1 MVVQIKV
8 FPANKGD
15 AILISHTHEEETQ
28 NILVDGGTGRQIYRI
43 LKEEFKRIKNED
55 EFIDLLV
62 ITHCDD
68 DHIKGIIDIFQDIN
82 VDKTIIKEVWF
93 NSGGLIAERLEEKT
107 EENREIPIVLNNSR
121 EKSIT
126 QGITLEK
133 ELEKL
138 QCWSKT
144 LVRGL
149 LESKIG
155 DMKLTVLSPNEQGL
169 RKLNK
174 KWEREIDSNKQQ
186 SGNKTD
192 YEVPM
197 VELLTN
203 KFEEDK
209 RVPNG
214 SSIAFLLET
223 EENKILML
231 GDSHPSVIEES
242 LLELG
247 YSSENKLKVDVVK
260 VSHHG
265 SKHNSSES
273 LFNIIDCQ
281 NFIVSTDGKSHG
293 HPNKEC
299 FSRIVHTR
307 QNKQEDTNFYF
318 NYDLKSIFL
327 KRDFE
332 DFKINSTY
340 LSENRYIYELGE

>member
-1 MVVQIKV
+1 MVVQLKV

-15 AILISHTHEEETQ
+15 AILISHNSEEGNQ
-28 NILVDGGTGRQIYRI
+28 NILVDGGTGREIYRI
-43 LKEEFKRIKNED
+43 LKEEFKRIKSED

-62 ITHCDD
+62 VTHCDD
-68 DHIKGIIDIFQDIN
+68 DHIKGIIDIFQDTN

-93 NSGGLIAERLEEKT
+93 NSGGLIAERLEEKI
-107 EENREIPIVLNNSR
+107 EGNRDIPLTLNNSK

-126 QGITLEK
+126 QGITLET

-138 QCWSKT
+138 NCWSKT

-149 LESKIG
+149 LESKVG
-155 DMKLTVLSPNEQGL
+155 DMKLTVLSPNEEGL

-186 SGNKTD
+186 SGIKTD
-192 YEVPM
+192 YEISM
-197 VELLTN
+197 VDLLTN

-214 SSIAFLLET
+214 SSIAFLLEI
-223 EENKILML
+223 EEHKILML

-242 LLELG
+242 LLGLG
-247 YSSENKLKVDVVK
+247 YSSQNKLKVDVVK

-265 SKHNSSES
+265 SKHNTSES
-273 LFNIIDCQ
+273 LLSIIDCQ
-281 NFIVSTDGKSHG
+281 NYIVSTDGKNHG

-299 FSRIVHTR
+299 FSRIVCTR
-307 QNKQEDTNFYF
+307 QNQQEYTNFYF
-318 NYDLKSIFL
+318 NYNLKNIFM
-327 KRDFE
+327 KKDYD
-332 DFKINSTY
+332 DFKINSHY
-340 LSENRYIYELGE
+340 LSENGYIYELGE